1 MSPETAPWGL
11 VSSPPMRNAVMIG
24 GTGMLADAARV
35 IARRSER
42 LVLIARSP
50 QSLAR
55 EIGAEALPM
64 DWTDRESVGR
74 TLAALRERDAGDL
87 MVSWI
92 HGAGLWCLPEF
103 EALLAEGGRSIRV
116 HGSAAG
122 DPRNGI
128 KTDPAPPA
136 HVLRQDVVLGWI
148 NERGGRRWLTDPEI
162 SQGVLVAVDDPA
174 RRASVVG
181 LLA

>member
-1 MSPETAPWGL
+1 
-11 VSSPPMRNAVMIG
+11 MRIAVMIG
-24 GTGMLADAARV
+24 GTGMLADAARA

-55 EIGAEALPM
+55 QIGAEALPM
-64 DWTDRESVGR
+64 DWTDRGSVANA
-74 TLAALRERDAGDL
+74 LAALKARDAADL

-92 HGAGLWCLPEF
+92 HGPGLWCLPEF

-128 KTDPAPPA
+128 KTDPAPPVY
-136 HVLRQDVVLGWI
+136 VLRQDVVLGWI

-162 SQGVLVAVDDPA
+162 CHGVLAAVDDVA

-181 LLA
+181 FLT